1 MKNKY
6 KVLKR
11 KQIWMLY
18 DFNIGGGQINNQE
31 NENKIKKG
39 VTRVQ
44 DNVIEMEYRQIRS
57 NIHTVAA
64 PEEEKQSNET

>member
-11 KQIWMLY
+11 KQIWVLH
-18 DFNIGGGQINNQE
+18 DFSIGGGQMSNQE
-31 NENKIKKG
+31 NENKIKRG
-39 VTRVQ
+39 VARVE
-44 DNVIEMEYRQIRS
+44 DNVIEMEDRQIRS

-64 PEEEKQSNET
+64 LEEEK

>member
-11 KQIWMLY
+11 KKIWVLH
-18 DFNIGGGQINNQE
+18 DFSIGGGQISNRD
-31 NENKIKKG
+31 NENKIKKD
-39 VTRVQ
+39 VTRVE
-44 DNVIEMEYRQIRS
+44 DNMIAMEDRQIRS

-64 PEEEKQSNET
+64 LEEEK